1 MENQANLP
9 EISLSESNG
18 IQNDQSIQ
26 GAYKMIIIQLE
37 KNYPELVQNFDI
49 LVLINSYIS
58 LNLSRMKK

>member
-26 GAYKMIIIQLE
+26 RPYKMIIIQLE
-37 KNYPELVQNFDI
+37 KKYPELVQNFDI
-49 LVLINSYIS
+49 LVLSAHIFNYIYY
-58 LNLSRMKK
+58 LE